1 MANANKDL
9 FGGLFFGKNSLTSNG
24 CLNLAPFLNK
34 ILTASNMSIRLMK
47 RGKKSINFLL
57 LKDAQLDG
65 RWAASAKLEV
75 HRWPLHSPQPKKP
88 LKYPPLHQ
96 LLQKLVA

>member
-1 MANANKDL
+1 MTL
-9 FGGLFFGKNSLTSNG
+9 
-24 CLNLAPFLNK
+24 CNLPKTFTTAKTQPMHTDWQ
-34 ILTASNMSIRLMK
+34 ILTTSNMSIHLSK

-96 LLQKLVA
+96 LLQK